1 MIRFLIFACGA
12 AVLIAIGLHGA
23 ITRRHL
29 VRQILALN
37 VMSGGV
43 FLLLIAVGARNA
55 DPEPDPVPQALVLTG
70 IVVAVSV
77 SGLALAIARAIHART
92 GNTTLSEEELE

>member
-1 MIRFLIFACGA
+1 MRFELFGIGA

-37 VMSGGV
+37 VMGGGV
-43 FLLLIAVGARNA
+43 FLLLIAVADRNA
-55 DPEPDPVPQALVLTG
+55 DPDPDPVPHALVLTG
-70 IVVAVSV
+70 IVVAISV
-77 SGLALAIARAIHART
+77 TALALTIARAIHART
-92 GNTTLSEEELE
+92 GSTTLSEEELE